1 MGTTRKTSQ
10 GRTPSR
16 PSAPRR
22 SRARL
27 SRPGLAGG
35 ASSRCVMECHVLSW
49 SGARIG
55 HGAASPWFRSRP
67 SPGRPCSAREA
78 SRTLSSVMPG
88 LVPGMTKEGAAHP
101 ASHAP
106 SVACEGGLGGRLS
119 RPGLA
124 GGDPPRSVM
133 ECHVLS
139 CSGVS
144 FVPLPPARGRRCF
157 ARLFRAPDCARGGG
171 RTSPARFG
179 RVFGSGRRGPGSLG
193 SQNHSSILSSRSSPK
208 RNEK

>member
-1 MGTTRKTSQ
+1 MGTTRKALQ

-35 ASSRCVMECHVLSW
+35 APSRCVMECHVLSW

-67 SPGRPCSAREA
+67 SAGRPCSAREA

-88 LVPGMTKEGAAHP
+88 LVPGIHTRLLLGAGP
-101 ASHAP
+101 AAR
-106 SVACEGGLGGRLS
+106 EDW
-119 RPGLA
+119 A
-124 GGDPPRSVM
+124 GGCPGPAWPCWRSPLPK
-133 ECHVLS
+133 CHEMS

-179 RVFGSGRRGPGSLG
+179 RVFGSERRGPGSLG
-193 SQNHSSILSSRSSPK
+193 SQNHSSILSSQSSPK
-208 RNEK
+208 RNKK